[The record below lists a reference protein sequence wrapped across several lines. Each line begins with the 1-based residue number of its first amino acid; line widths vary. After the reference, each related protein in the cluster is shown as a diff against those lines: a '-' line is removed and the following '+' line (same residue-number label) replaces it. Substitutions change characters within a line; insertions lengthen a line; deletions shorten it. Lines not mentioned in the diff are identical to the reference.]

1 MSFPS
6 SAMGKKI
13 MQKSSGIKERLL
25 ASIQSN
31 PQVIN
36 VIFISNEL
44 NFSHVLWSLVC
55 SQFVSIMK
63 KTDDIFQSKTT
74 QRYFCFLFNCF
85 DHCVKTVEPE
95 KLVQSICDQLF
106 VLPFSPTLLK
116 NVLRSM
122 VVFCFPGSSCNRFST
137 RSYQLP
143 VMDSIFVRKYQRGKG
158 FGLQMLEDFV
168 LSFKEDNLGLRYPL
182 TKAMYKGIAG
192 SQSCCLTV
200 SSVYAGM
207 SQNQYTSTTAH

>member
-31 PQVIN
+31 PQVID

-63 KTDDIFQSKTT
+63 KTDDIFRAKPLSAISAFCSIVLTT
-74 QRYFCFLFNCF
+74 
-85 DHCVKTVEPE
+85 V
-95 KLVQSICDQLF
+95 
-106 VLPFSPTLLK
+106 
-116 NVLRSM
+116 
-122 VVFCFPGSSCNRFST
+122 
-137 RSYQLP
+137 
-143 VMDSIFVRKYQRGKG
+143 
-158 FGLQMLEDFV
+158 
-168 LSFKEDNLGLRYPL
+168 
-182 TKAMYKGIAG
+182 
-192 SQSCCLTV
+192 
-200 SSVYAGM
+200 
-207 SQNQYTSTTAH
+207 